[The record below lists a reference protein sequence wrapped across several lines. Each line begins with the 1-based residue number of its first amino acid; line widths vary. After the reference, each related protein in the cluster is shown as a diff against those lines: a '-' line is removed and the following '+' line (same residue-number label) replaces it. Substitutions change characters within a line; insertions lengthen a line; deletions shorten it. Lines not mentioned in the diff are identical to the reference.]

1 MNDDFDDMQ
10 IDDILG
16 NNTTKKKVNG
26 CRKGK
31 SVERNLC
38 KLLNEFFG
46 QDANFS
52 RSVGSG
58 NRWSQVNLSKQ
69 AKQVYSGDIC
79 VPENFKWVI
88 ESKGGYED
96 DMELANA
103 VDGSLPQ
110 LNKFIEQVSRDA
122 EYTGR
127 KPILCWKRN
136 RKPWLACIR
145 WADFTGLEKQFPCC
159 LQYGYGENHEP
170 WVMISFEKLLKETDR
185 SFWFGDDVK

>member
-1 MNDDFDDMQ
+1 MNEDMQ
-10 IDDILG
+10 IEDILD
-16 NNTTKKKVNG
+16 NNIPKKKING

-31 SVERNLC
+31 SVERHLC

-79 VPENFKWVI
+79 VPEDFKWVI

-96 DMELANA
+96 DMEIANA

-145 WADFTGLEKQFPCC
+145 FEDFPSTGIEFPCR
-159 LQYGYGENHEP
+159 LHYNYNDDP
-170 WVMISFEKLLKETDR
+170 WVMVSLDKLLKETDR
-185 SFWFGDDVK
+185 AYWFETKS

>member
-1 MNDDFDDMQ
+1 MSDDEDMQ
-10 IDDILG
+10 IEDIID
-16 NNTTKKKVNG
+16 NNPIKKKING

-31 SVERNLC
+31 SVERHLC
-38 KLLNEFFG
+38 KLLNGFFG

-79 VPENFKWVI
+79 VPEGFKWVI

-145 WADFTGLEKQFPCC
+145 LEDFTPICIGFPCR
-159 LQYGYGENHEP
+159 LHYRYGEDEL
-170 WVMISFEKLLKETDR
+170 WVMISLDKLLKETDR
-185 SFWFGDDVK
+185 LYWFESQKS